1 MKTGWYLVSC
11 FYSKHTQVLAGNG
24 ETEQALVYIK
34 KADQLD
40 PNNKVSLK
48 WLILVLE
55 RCLQANL
62 LMPVS
67 ICYGWYFS
75 VKTHSGPTLVT
86 GWISSWLSRVQILDH
101 VCKWPTGLPLA
112 SWGYGFHL
120 YYLTPFRQSV
130 ENLID
135 SNSYWHRK
143 NGVKELCTSEC
154 WLIWLVRKETR
165 KINER

>member
-1 MKTGWYLVSC
+1 MTFLSTVTAMKTGSYLVSC

-62 LMPVS
+62 LMSVS
-67 ICYGWYFS
+67 ICYGLYFS

-86 GWISSWLSRVQILDH
+86 RWICSRLS
-101 VCKWPTGLPLA
+101 
-112 SWGYGFHL
+112 
-120 YYLTPFRQSV
+120 
-130 ENLID
+130 
-135 SNSYWHRK
+135 
-143 NGVKELCTSEC
+143 
-154 WLIWLVRKETR
+154 
-165 KINER
+165 